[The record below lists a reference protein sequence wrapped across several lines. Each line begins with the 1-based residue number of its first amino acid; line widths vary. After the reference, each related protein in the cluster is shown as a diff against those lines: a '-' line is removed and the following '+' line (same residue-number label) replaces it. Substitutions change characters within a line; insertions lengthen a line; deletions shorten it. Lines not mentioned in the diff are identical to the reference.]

1 MILFKIYY
9 ESLKNASFWY
19 FSIVQYL
26 PYYVIIKAKDCK
38 DKGKAIR
45 YNNEFNKT
53 AYDRINLTVPKGN
66 KDKIK
71 AHAEQNGE
79 NVNGFINRAIDET
92 TEQDKTK
99 ADDNH

>member
-1 MILFKIYY
+1 MGEQSGALFDSRRRK
-9 ESLKNASFWY
+9 SGHRHQKRAF
-19 FSIVQYL
+19 
-26 PYYVIIKAKDCK
+26 
-38 DKGKAIR
+38 R

-79 NVNGFINRAIDET
+79 SVNGFINRAVDET
-92 TEQDKTK
+92 MERDKRGTSEK
-99 ADDNH
+99 